1 MMRRLMSGAC
11 VGLLTGVVAAC
22 SSSSSSLPA
31 SDVAGVHM
39 CRDTDFGALEDH
51 GVGFRADGEP
61 RLVRAYAST
70 GRVLNAWR
78 WTDQE
83 GPATRRLWPN
93 EADSRAMA
101 VCYFDGSFRSSD
113 GRTYARALIETDG
126 HRFQL
131 VVADERDRV
140 DIVRPPHA

>member
-1 MMRRLMSGAC
+1 MMRRPLNWAC
-11 VGLLTGVVAAC
+11 VGLLTGIAAAC
-22 SSSSSSLPA
+22 SSSLPA
-31 SDVAGVHM
+31 SDTAAVHM
-39 CRDTDFGALEDH
+39 CRDTDFAGLDDH

-61 RLVRAYAST
+61 RLVRAYEST
-70 GRVLNAWR
+70 GRALNTWR

-83 GPATRRLWPN
+83 GPGTRLWPN

-101 VCYFDGSFRSSD
+101 VCYFDGSFRTSD

-131 VVADERDRV
+131 VVADEHDRV
-140 DIVRPPHA
+140 DIMRPPHA